1 MSVPRPKDIHAGS
14 LVVKVRGS
22 KKYVYSVHRVGKKV
36 LSIYVGSYYD
46 EDVLRSF
53 MEYHKAR
60 VQFHEAKLAFHKQYL
75 ELAEKESAKMQG
87 VKRQLERYGAVV
99 PNK

>member
-1 MSVPRPKDIHAGS
+1 MSRHKDIHAGS
-14 LVVKVRGS
+14 LVLKIRGNR
-22 KKYVYSVHRVGKKV
+22 KYVYSVHRVGKKV
-36 LSIYVGSYYD
+36 LSVYMGVFHN

-60 VQFHEAKLAFHKQYL
+60 IQYHETKLVFHKQCL
-75 ELAEKESAKMQG
+75 ELAEKESVRMQG
-87 VKRQLERYGAVV
+87 VARQLERYGVVV